1 METVTLT
8 PKVVLLRLDL
18 EQVQHITD
26 GLVKNRED
34 IEPEYL
40 GLYDGKVNDLLGQ
53 LRQQGIQVITENN

>member
-53 LRQQGIQVITENN
+53 LRQQGIQVITEND

>member
-53 LRQQGIQVITENN
+53 LRQQGIMVVSEND

>member
-40 GLYDGKVNDLLGQ
+40 GLYDGKVNDVLGQ
-53 LRQQGIQVITENN
+53 LRQQGIQVITEND

>member
-34 IEPEYL
+34 IEPAYL
-40 GLYDGKVNDLLGQ
+40 GLYDGKVNDVLGQ
-53 LRQQGIQVITENN
+53 LSQQGIEIIPDND

>member
-34 IEPEYL
+34 IAPEYL

-53 LRQQGIQVITENN
+53 LRQQGIQVITEND